1 MIKYSLFPTKTIRAN
16 LYTIN
21 KNGLKANSIKIGGI
35 NFRREAHT
43 QQGLR
48 TWILKL
54 TDSKPIHMHLM

>member
-21 KNGLKANSIKIGGI
+21 KNGLKANSIKIGVI

-48 TWILKL
+48 T
-54 TDSKPIHMHLM
+54 